1 MISLSMIP
9 QKQSLELFC
18 SQGDKT
24 LRKFI
29 FELYNGRNLVLLD
42 GTETVEFEQS
52 NGVTQPCSIE
62 NGHVIL
68 DAHANMTA
76 LPGRFR
82 SRLKI
87 TDQGGGVVH
96 SAVFTLNVEEAA

>member
-29 FELYNGRNLVLLD
+29 FELYNGRNPVLLD
-42 GTETVEFEQS
+42 GTETIVFVLR
-52 NGVTQPCSIE
+52 NGVTPQCSIE

-68 DAHANMTA
+68 DTHANMTA

-87 TDQGGGVVH
+87 TEQDGGVVH

>member
-29 FELYNGRNLVLLD
+29 FELYNGRNPVLLD
-42 GTETVEFEQS
+42 GTETIEFEQS
-52 NGVTQPCSIE
+52 NGVTHQCSIE

-68 DAHANMTA
+68 DTHANMTA

-87 TDQGGGVVH
+87 TEQDGGVVH
-96 SAVFTLNVEEAA
+96 SAVFTLKIEEAA

>member
-9 QKQSLELFC
+9 QKQRLELFC

-29 FELYNGRNLVLLD
+29 FELYNGRNPVLLD
-42 GTETVEFEQS
+42 GTETIEFEQS
-52 NGVTQPCSIE
+52 NGVTHQCSIE

-87 TDQGGGVVH
+87 TDQDGGVVH
-96 SAVFTLNVEEAA
+96 SAVFTLKIEEAA